1 MDTTQKQVTHVG
13 RFELGEQ
20 DMHRI
25 LSGFAVREEI
35 LGLLCRTTP
44 VSDAIGVCA
53 AFLALAGEVYPDQ
66 VRAALD
72 STVTAQDGRQHRV
85 RTLLRL

>member
-1 MDTTQKQVTHVG
+1 MDEKKTTNVAQFT
-13 RFELGEQ
+13 LGEP
-20 DMHRI
+20 DMRRI

-66 VRAALD
+66 VRVALD

-85 RTLLRL
+85 RSLLRL